1 MKLIEPKDVPLEV
14 LQQLGEKMLIPV
26 VWISEKGERVTA
38 YLIDE
43 EGLYW
48 GVKGLPPATEKKI

>member
-1 MKLIEPKDVPLEV
+1 MKLVEAKDVPLEV
-14 LQQLGEKMLIPV
+14 LQQLADKMLIPV
-26 VWISEKGERVTA
+26 VWVREDGKKITA
-38 YLIDE
+38 YIIDD